1 MAGEDTDEQGTAK
14 KGAGKKGGAK
24 LLGRVKAI
32 ALFVLI
38 VLVVI
43 VVLKNGQQTEFWFFG
58 WDLRMPLALML
69 LVTFLLGG
77 LAGAGGYML
86 KLKRK

>member
-1 MAGEDTDEQGTAK
+1 MADADARRGGGKWLRQAK
-14 KGAGKKGGAK
+14 TIG
-24 LLGRVKAI
+24 LL
-32 ALFVLI
+32 VLI

-43 VVLKNGQQTEFWFFG
+43 VVLKNGQPTKFWFFG
-58 WDLRMPLALML
+58 WDLQMPLALML

-86 KLKRK
+86 KLKKK